1 MIGEYNN
8 RPIKRTLDPIL
19 AQLHEILLLVENDE
33 QDYRKGYNWNSVKN
47 KITKA
52 KIADKKEGSLRWLE
66 ISDQKGNLLKLFKQS
81 SIASQFLKNWRD
93 AFAHNHVDYSSEDST
108 ISISLLNK
116 SGKHMIEGNV
126 DAAVLTEIIELI
138 KLSRISLK

>member
-8 RPIKRTLDPIL
+8 RPLKRTLDPIL

-33 QDYRKGYNWNSVKN
+33 QDYRKGYNWNSVKS

-52 KIADKKEGSLRWLE
+52 KIADRKEGSLRWLE
-66 ISDQKGNLLKLFKQS
+66 ISDRNGNLLKLFKQS

-93 AFAHNHVDYSSEDST
+93 AFAHNHVDYSLEDLI
-108 ISISLLNK
+108 ISVSLFNK
-116 SGKHMIEGNV
+116 SGNHLIEGNV

-138 KLSRISLK
+138 KLSRMSPK

>member
-1 MIGEYNN
+1 MEEYNK
-8 RPIKRTLDPIL
+8 RPLKRTLDPIL

-33 QDYRKGYNWNSVKN
+33 QDYRKGYNWNSVKSR
-47 KITKA
+47 ISRA

-66 ISDQKGNLLKLFKQS
+66 ISDQKGNLLKIFKQS

-93 AFAHNHVDYSSEDST
+93 AFAHNHVDYSSKDST

-116 SGKHMIEGNV
+116 SGNHLIEGNV

-138 KLSRISLK
+138 KLSRISPK

>member
-93 AFAHNHVDYSSEDST
+93 AFAHNHVDYSSEDLT
-108 ISISLLNK
+108 ISISLLNN